1 MAKSKSKSTK
11 RRKPAGAKNISWGG
25 AYSPRKR
32 RRDGL
37 IAGAVVVA
45 VALGVGF
52 AWWRSADVEAE
63 FQALAAEGRGALKRV
78 RTQPTLGGGHLA
90 AGQDQQYADRFP
102 TSGPHDATWTR
113 AGSYTE
119 PRRPTQLVHALEH
132 GNIVIYYERPGAEVL
147 EQIEA
152 WAGLYD
158 GQWDGVV
165 VTVMPGLDKRL
176 MLTAWTKRLELE
188 SFDEAA
194 AAAFIDA
201 FRGRGPEH
209 PVR

>member
-11 RRKPAGAKNISWGG
+11 RRKPAGDKSISWGG
-25 AYSPRKR
+25 GYAPRKR

-37 IAGAVVVA
+37 IAGAVLVA
-45 VALGVGF
+45 VALGAGF
-52 AWWRSADVEAE
+52 AWWNSANVEAE
-63 FQALAAEGRGALKRV
+63 FEALAAEGRAALKRV
-78 RTQPTLGGGHLA
+78 RTLPNLGRDHLA
-90 AGQDQQYADRFP
+90 AGQEHRYADRFP
-102 TSGPHDATWTR
+102 TSGPHDTTWTR

-119 PRRPTQLVHALEH
+119 RQRPTQLVHALEH

-152 WAGLYD
+152 WAGLHD

-176 MLTAWTKRLELE
+176 VLTAWTKRLELE

>member
-1 MAKSKSKSTK
+1 MAKSKSKSAK

-37 IAGAVVVA
+37 IVGVAIVA
-45 VALGVGF
+45 VALGTGF
-52 AWWRSADVEAE
+52 AWWYSADTEAE
-63 FQALAAEGRGALKRV
+63 FRALAAEGRAALARV
-78 RTQPTLGGGHLA
+78 RTLPSLGGGHPA
-90 AGQDQQYADRFP
+90 AGQDRQYADRFP
-102 TSGPHDATWTR
+102 TSGPHDRTWTR
-113 AGSYTE
+113 AGFYTE
-119 PRRPTQLVHALEH
+119 PQRPTQLVHALEH

-147 EQIEA
+147 EQVES
-152 WAGLYD
+152 WADLYD

-176 MLTAWTKRLELE
+176 MLTAWTKRLELK
-188 SFDEAA
+188 SFEGAA